1 MADSTPVVFE
11 ETPTF
16 TRRVTA
22 LLDDDSYAAL
32 QQHLCDNPD
41 AGDLIKG
48 SGGFRK
54 IRWSAPG
61 RGKRGGV
68 RVIYYW
74 WNDESLISMVLM
86 YAKNEQEDLTPEQL
100 KTLKRLLESS

>member
-1 MADSTPVVFE
+1 VVFE

-22 LLDDDSYAAL
+22 LLDDDTYAAL
-32 QQHLCDNPD
+32 QQFLLLHPE
-41 AGDLIKG
+41 AGALIRG

-74 WNDESLISMVLM
+74 WNARDLISMILI
-86 YAKNEQEDLTPEQL
+86 YAKNEQDDLTPDQL
-100 KTLKRLLESS
+100 KDLKRLFQQP